1 MKLTPS
7 AILKYLDCPRA
18 YYHQYVERLRPQVQ
32 SSNLHF
38 GQAIH
43 SAIHAWLTGVSDDP
57 ADYFAKCWH
66 ETTETVALDYNT
78 QWTPESLLET
88 GKALAGQFPAV
99 WEKAGIFPILDEE
112 GQPVLERRLEVRLAP
127 DFVLSGQPD
136 LLGMTLE
143 GEVVVLDFKT
153 ASNPAPEGFARMS
166 DQLAAYQVIVEA
178 HAGALGIHRVD
189 RLGFLEL
196 IKRKVPNGKTKGKG
210 PEVMPPVLAPR
221 QDAREFVRKALWVAA
236 NIEAGNFFPNPRM
249 AWNSPCGL
257 CDFKRLCYEGSYEGL
272 VQPEIYD

>member
-57 ADYFAKCWH
+57 ADYFARCWQ
-66 ETTETVALDYNT
+66 ETTEAVSLDYNS

-88 GKALAGQFPAV
+88 GKALAGQFPVV
-99 WEKAGIFPILDEE
+99 WQEAGIFPILDEE
-112 GQPVLERRLEVRLAP
+112 GQPVLERRFEVRLTP
-127 DFVLSGQPD
+127 EFVLSGQPD
-136 LLGMTLE
+136 LIGMTLE

-166 DQLAAYQVIVEA
+166 DQLLAYQVIVEA
-178 HAGALGIHRVD
+178 HAVPLGISRVD

-196 IKRKVPNGKTKGKG
+196 IKRKVPNGKKNGKG
-210 PEVMPPVLAPR
+210 PEVLPPVLAPR

-272 VQPEIYD
+272 VQPET